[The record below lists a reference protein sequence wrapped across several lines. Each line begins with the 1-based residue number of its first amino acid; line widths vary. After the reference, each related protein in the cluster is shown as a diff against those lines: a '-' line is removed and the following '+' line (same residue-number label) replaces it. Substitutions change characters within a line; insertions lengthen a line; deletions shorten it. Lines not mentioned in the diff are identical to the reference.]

1 MYVATISVPLILH
14 LCSYQLA
21 TYIHINFIVG
31 YDKVLTIV
39 GADVNCTNIT
49 CHALIDSGYAYY
61 IDDKCL

>member
-1 MYVATISVPLILH
+1 
-14 LCSYQLA
+14 
-21 TYIHINFIVG
+21 VG

-49 CHALIDSGYAYY
+49 YYTLIDNGYAYY